1 MKIIAIESS
10 AATASAAYAAD
21 GRIIGEYTTDH
32 KKTHSQT
39 LLPMLE
45 ELMRMTEVRPEEI
58 DALAVAAGPGSYT
71 GLRIGAALVKGLAEG
86 WGKKILP
93 VSTLEGL
100 AYRLR
105 ETQQLVCPIM
115 DARRG
120 QVYSGIYRFE
130 TREGKR
136 RMITVSEGAAKL
148 LSEQLECLN
157 GLGEEVIFLGDGV
170 DVHAGLIGES
180 CTVPYR
186 FASPELRYQNAA
198 AVAARA
204 EAMGS
209 AALVEAAAFAPEY
222 LRQSQAERELNE
234 RSGSNE

>member
-1 MKIIAIESS
+1 MKYLVFSDS
-10 AATASAAYAAD
+10 H
-21 GRIIGEYTTDH
+21 GR
-32 KKTHSQT
+32 
-39 LLPMLE
+39 
-45 ELMRMTEVRPEEI
+45 
-58 DALAVAAGPGSYT
+58 
-71 GLRIGAALVKGLAEG
+71 
-86 WGKKILP
+86 
-93 VSTLEGL
+93 
-100 AYRLR
+100 
-105 ETQQLVCPIM
+105 
-115 DARRG
+115 
-120 QVYSGIYRFE
+120 
-130 TREGKR
+130 
-136 RMITVSEGAAKL
+136 VSELEKAL
-148 LSEQLECLN
+148 FSEQYDA
-157 GLGEEVIFLGDGV
+157 VIFLGDGV